1 MKFFIFS
8 LILSTLIYASSVKNK
23 GSYDYLEYSNSLSQD
38 FYSYEMQELLKM
50 KYIPLDSNLNS
61 DYIANDININEKL
74 SKEQKNILED
84 TAYIQLA
91 MVTAIGV
98 LLIMPESVTNWDK
111 DELVDEPLTTKWKD
125 NVSAGPIID
134 EDEFAINYL
143 GHPISGAVYYAMA
156 RNDGLNPFESFIF
169 STLMSSF
176 FWEYGYEAFAEIPSM
191 QDLVSTPIVGAFMGE
206 YMHYLEGV
214 LDENGGVIWNSRS
227 LGGLSYFFLDP
238 MGNAANGVSGFLNLD
253 VTMKFNTYQE
263 FSYKKQTAYNIALNK
278 PSQFSSYNYGVE
290 LNIKF

>member
-1 MKFFIFS
+1 
-8 LILSTLIYASSVKNK
+8 
-23 GSYDYLEYSNSLSQD
+23 
-38 FYSYEMQELLKM
+38 MQELLKM

-214 LDENGGVIWNSRS
+214 LDKNGGVIWNSSS
-227 LGGLSYFFLDP
+227 LGSFSYFLLDP
-238 MGNAANGVSGFLNLD
+238 MGSATNGISGFLNLD

-263 FSYKKQTAYNIALNK
+263 FSYKNQTAYNIALNK